1 MVISMKFQDI
11 VRIVVYTAITFIAT
25 VLLVIETPATGGYF
39 NLGEASIYVIAFM
52 SSPIV
57 AAVSSGLG
65 PALADLFLGYWYFA
79 PATFVIKFCEGFVVS
94 KLAMHIRNRGSTLM
108 RMATVFTGMMISLIV
123 AIFLSF
129 GGGAIEA
136 EFSWAPTTLFGITL
150 PIPSFRVVLPAYIWL
165 IIAFAIAFLSIAVLA
180 RIRLDVFPMAIGG
193 GIMVLGYFFYEY
205 FISNPLILGREAIA
219 AIFEVP
225 VNIGQFTV
233 GILIAY
239 PVVQFIEKAKGF
251 RS

>member
-108 RMATVFTGMMISLIV
+108 RMATAFTGMMISLIV

-165 IIAFAIAFLSIAVLA
+165 IIAFLSIAVLA